1 MGKSIKICHLTSAH
15 PRFDIR
21 IYRKECVSL
30 QKEFDVHLIVADD
43 KGDQLINELHIY
55 DVGKE
60 TGRLNR
66 FLKTPKK
73 ILKKA
78 ISLDAAVYHLHDPDL
93 LLIAKKLKKK
103 GKIVIFDAHEDIPKQ
118 LLSKPYLSKWK
129 AKIVSKLFAVY
140 EKLITKKLDYII
152 TATPFIRDK
161 FLTFH
166 TSVIDIN
173 NFPLEGELHAEKS
186 NWNHKKNKL
195 AYVGG
200 ISKIRGIEE
209 VILSLKYVEGNDEI
223 LQLVGE
229 FSESETSRRAH
240 LIPSFERV
248 NELGFLTRED
258 IKNLLAECMVGIVTF
273 LPVPNH
279 IEAQPNKMFEYMSA
293 GLPVIGSN
301 FPLWKEIIEGN
312 KCGICVD
319 PTQPKE
325 IAKAIQYIF
334 DHPEEAEEMGK
345 NGVAAIQRKYNWSAE
360 EKKLISTYRSILF
373 L

>member
-1 MGKSIKICHLTSAH
+1 MKTKICHLTSAH

-21 IYRKECVSL
+21 IFTKECLSL
-30 QKEFDVHLIVADD
+30 AKEFDVFLVVADG
-43 KGDQLINELHIY
+43 KGDETISDIQII
-55 DVGKE
+55 DVGQE
-60 TGRLNR
+60 TGRINR
-66 FLKTPKK
+66 FRKTPKK
-73 ILKKA
+73 VLNQALK
-78 ISLDAAVYHLHDPDL
+78 IDAEIYHLHDPDL
-93 LLIAKKLKKK
+93 LTIATKLKRV

-140 EKLITKKLDYII
+140 EKSITKKLDYII
-152 TATPFIRDK
+152 TATPIIRDK
-161 FLTFH
+161 FLAFH

-173 NFPLEGELHAEKS
+173 NFPLEGELHTGKS
-186 NWNHKKNKL
+186 NWDYKKKKL

-209 VILSLKYVEGNDEI
+209 VILSLKHVEGDDQI

-229 FSESETSRRAH
+229 FSESETSKRAH

-258 IKNLLAECMVGIVTF
+258 VKNLLAECMAGIVTF

-279 IEAQPNKMFEYMSA
+279 IDAQPNKMFEYMSA

-334 DHPEEAEEMGK
+334 DHPEEAEEMGE
-345 NGVAAIQRKYNWSAE
+345 NGIAAIQRKYNWSAE
-360 EKKLISTYRSILF
+360 EKKLISTYQSILF
-373 L
+373 S